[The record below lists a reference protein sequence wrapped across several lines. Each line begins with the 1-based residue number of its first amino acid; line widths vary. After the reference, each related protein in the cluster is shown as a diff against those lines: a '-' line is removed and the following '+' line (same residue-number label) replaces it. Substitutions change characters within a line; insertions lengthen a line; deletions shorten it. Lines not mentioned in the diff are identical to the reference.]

1 MKKIIFFVLMIAGC
15 LFAVKEARA
24 DGLII
29 IPRPPEPFVHHPPTP
44 FPLEVKYHRVEV
56 NIDGQIAET
65 RIDQEFYNP
74 SSMRLEGFYIFPL
87 PKGAVFSNF
96 SMSINGKM
104 VSAELLDA
112 KKAGKIYEDI
122 VRKMRDPALLEY
134 SGTGAFKVRIY
145 PIEPNSYK
153 RVKISYTEVL
163 KTDSGMTAY
172 TYPLNTEKFSAKPLK
187 DVSIRI
193 NLKSKR
199 KIKTI
204 FCPTHEVEIKRDG
217 EYRAVVGFEDRN
229 VKPDTDFTLYYGT
242 DKSEIGLN
250 ILTHRIPDGKDG
262 FFFLAVTPSF
272 SAGGENI
279 VPKDITFVV
288 DTSGSMAGEKMNQ
301 AKKSLIFCLENLNS
315 RDRFEIIR
323 FSTET
328 ETLFGKLVSST
339 QENLKEAKQFVEN
352 MKPIGGTNIEEALE
366 TSLKVNSSGNS
377 DRPAI
382 IIFITDGK
390 PTIGTTDENL
400 LVKKV
405 QQANSSNTRIFTFG
419 IGNAI
424 NTHLLD
430 RITEET
436 KAYRTY
442 VQPDEDIELK
452 ISGFYEKIKSPVL
465 VNLQLSFDKNVNI
478 FKVYPKELPDIF
490 KGSQLIIFGRYSG
503 SGKTTGI
510 LKGTME
516 GKQKTFYYTVNFPA
530 ENGKNEFIA
539 PLWAAQRIGYLL
551 DQIRLNGEDK
561 ELKDEIITLA
571 RQYGI
576 VTPYTSYLIVEDE
589 KIRNARRQLPE
600 EHSTLSPSSKIDA
613 SFGRKL
619 KNEFDSM
626 YHKSGSAGV
635 TASEEVQELK
645 NVRNY
650 KQIYQ
655 GQARLNYIDKE
666 GNTQNLASQ
675 VKNIQ
680 GRAVYQTGKFWVD
693 SKIQTLKNQKTKRI
707 QFASSEFF
715 TLMEKE
721 PASAQFMA
729 LGQNIRFA
737 LNNTIYEIFE

>member
-1 MKKIIFFVLMIAGC
+1 
-15 LFAVKEARA
+15 
-24 DGLII
+24 LII
-29 IPRPPEPFVHHPPTP
+29 IPRPPGPVVHRPPKP

-56 NIDGQIAET
+56 DINNHIAKT
-65 RIDQEFYNP
+65 SIDQEFYNP
-74 SSMRLEGFYIFPL
+74 SRMRLEGFYIFPL

-104 VSAELLDA
+104 VSAELLNA
-112 KKAGKIYEDI
+112 KKARKIYEDI

-145 PIEPNSYK
+145 PIEPHSYK

-187 DVSIRI
+187 DVSVRI

-199 KIKTI
+199 EIKTI
-204 FCPTHEVEIKRDG
+204 FCPTHAVEIKRHG
-217 EYRAVVGFEDRN
+217 EYRAVIGFEDRN

-250 ILTHRIPDGKDG
+250 ILTHRILGKDG

-272 SAGGENI
+272 SSGEKNI

-288 DTSGSMAGEKMNQ
+288 DTSGSMAGKKMKQ
-301 AKKSLIFCLENLNS
+301 AKQSLIFCMENLNS

-323 FSTET
+323 FSTEA
-328 ETLFGKLVSST
+328 ETLFGKLQSST
-339 QENLKEAKQFVEN
+339 PANVKKAKQFIEN
-352 MKPIGGTNIEEALE
+352 LKPIGGTNIEEALE
-366 TSLKVNSSGNS
+366 TALKVNSAGNS
-377 DRPAI
+377 NRPAI
-382 IIFITDGK
+382 VVFITDGK

-400 LVKKV
+400 LIKKV

-419 IGNAI
+419 IGNTI

-452 ISGFYEKIKSPVL
+452 ISAFYEKIKSPVL
-465 VNLQLSFDKNVNI
+465 VNLKLNFGKGVKVSR
-478 FKVYPKELPDIF
+478 VYPKELPDLF
-490 KGSQLIIFGRYSG
+490 KGSQLIVFGRYNG
-503 SGKTTGI
+503 IGKTTGI
-510 LKGTME
+510 LKGTMR
-516 GKQKTFYYTVNFPA
+516 GKQEAFRYTVNFPA
-530 ENGKNEFIA
+530 ENAGNNEFIA

-551 DQIRLNGEDK
+551 DQIRLNGENK
-561 ELKDEIITLA
+561 ELKDEIVTLA

-589 KIRNARRQLPE
+589 KIRGARRELNE
-600 EHSTLSPSSKIDA
+600 EYSTLSPSSRIDA
-613 SFGRKL
+613 SFGKKL
-619 KNEFDSM
+619 KDEFDSM
-626 YHKSGSAGV
+626 HNKSGPAGV

-655 GQARLNYIDKE
+655 GQARLNYTDKE
-666 GNTQNLASQ
+666 GRVQNLASQ

-693 SKIQTLKNQKTKRI
+693 SKTQTLKNQKAKRI

-715 TLMEKE
+715 TLLKKE

-729 LGQNIRFA
+729 LGQNIRFV
-737 LNNTIYEIFE
+737 LNNTIYEIFEKKIVL